1 MVALRSCKK
10 YYLVV
15 LFLPKPV
22 KGATWL
28 RFFRPNP
35 QKAVIWL
42 HVSAQNQKRA
52 SVWQNNRLVN
62 DSCCD

>member
-28 RFFRPNP
+28 RFLRPKP

-42 HVSAQNQKRA
+42 RHFCSKPEMGFCLAK
-52 SVWQNNRLVN
+52 
-62 DSCCD
+62 